1 MTPLPS
7 AAARHGRLLKNL
19 ALCCAMSGF
28 ALQLGG
34 GITAHWLVFK
44 VGVGLF
50 LLAFPL
56 FYLGRYLGKR

>member
-1 MTPLPS
+1 MTPLPTP
-7 AAARHGRLLKNL
+7 AARRGRRVRNV

-34 GITAHWLVFK
+34 GITGNALLFK
-44 VGVGLF
+44 IGAVLF

-56 FYLGRYLGKR
+56 FFLGLFLGRR